1 MNNFT
6 AVTKKK
12 WGFLSYIQYRI
23 LLLRYRIIWSEEP
36 LTSVAQHNG
45 YRTGVTELNAFCTE
59 NETMMIFTRGSPLC
73 SGWPCLWWKVT
84 AAYLQV
90 QTPCHRTDLTSGHE
104 WLVAASPS
112 LLKLHLIAQPGK
124 AAQHQTKKIFS
135 CILIIPTYFEGFS
148 ASQRPPKQK

>member
-1 MNNFT
+1 MS
-6 AVTKKK
+6 VMK
-12 WGFLSYIQYRI
+12 SHSC
-23 LLLRYRIIWSEEP
+23 LL
-36 LTSVAQHNG
+36 T
-45 YRTGVTELNAFCTE
+45 
-59 NETMMIFTRGSPLC
+59 
-73 SGWPCLWWKVT
+73 
-84 AAYLQV
+84 V

-112 LLKLHLIAQPGK
+112 LLKLHLIDQPGK